1 MLFQTLIA
9 SAKERIDITTPY
21 FLPDKG
27 LRRELIRAVERGVRV
42 MIICPG
48 KHNDHVLT
56 RRASRRLYG
65 SLLKAGAE
73 IYEYGASMIHA
84 KVLVVDGRWSV
95 FGSTNL
101 DHRSFSINDEV
112 NVASN
117 DLQLAARF
125 TEDFARDLAVS
136 KKMTY
141 RRWKDRPLIE
151 RFTEFWGRILER
163 QQ

>member
-1 MLFQTLIA
+1 
-9 SAKERIDITTPY
+9 
-21 FLPDKG
+21 
-27 LRRELIRAVERGVRV
+27 
-42 MIICPG
+42 
-48 KHNDHVLT
+48 
-56 RRASRRLYG
+56 
-65 SLLKAGAE
+65 
-73 IYEYGASMIHA
+73 MIHA
-84 KVLVVDGRWSV
+84 KILVVDGLWSV

-117 DLQLAARF
+117 DVQLAQRF
-125 TEDFARDLAVS
+125 QADFARDLTVS

-141 RRWKDRPLIE
+141 RAWRHRPIIE